1 MAMLEA
7 DASPVDM
14 DLSGPRAAYAVE
26 GTTVTEAELLDGS
39 WNMLSLQKKFGRKP
53 KSDNQGATR
62 GTLLPPPSSPPATQ
76 PAAIVGADVT
86 KKGTL
91 FINASKAKPRPP
103 PKARKGPIPRLPDG
117 EYKIVYR
124 PRCPVK
130 LTDFGVAQILHA
142 VCTVQKIAE
151 PVAIE
156 NDHLR
161 IHPENNTFTIS
172 TPDEAR
178 ARTYA
183 ALKSLSVGE
192 NTYEMNAYVPPP
204 DDSRR
209 GIVFNAYSYE
219 TDAEIF
225 DEFRKRNPNL
235 NVVGGRRLGKSRHM
249 IVTIA
254 ERELPRWIRYL
265 VSDLRLF
272 PFHDRVEACYNCRKT
287 GHRTDVCPLPRR
299 NLCRRCGG
307 EHPPMPE
314 EAQPTCT
321 PKCIICTGGHN
332 TGNRNCKYRFIKRK
346 YGSSFDKE
354 EKQGTDGRTRDR
366 GRSRPRDKHQR
377 ENGYRSRSSSFPP
390 MVEDHGRSS
399 AGTGDPW
406 RKRSSSRGRN
416 PSVRRKSVRWKQDEE
431 MEALRKQVREMSNT
445 ILDLQSQIKVHNTQK
460 KKASEKLVAD
470 SPAVALKAIETA
482 APTMGTQG
490 GATGRTKNAMD
501 TETVNTLKRQAP
513 PENKEEVERSEPK
526 RRQVPLE
533 EGRPTLT
540 ARSELLTQLKERMDA
555 QDVRITALETKM
567 EHLFVYMNGKFDE
580 LTQLICQRLEIQD
593 GAQQSTRT
601 TN

>member
-1 MAMLEA
+1 
-7 DASPVDM
+7 
-14 DLSGPRAAYAVE
+14 
-26 GTTVTEAELLDGS
+26 
-39 WNMLSLQKKFGRKP
+39 MLSLQKKFGRKP

-192 NTYEMNAYVPPP
+192 NTYEMNA
-204 DDSRR
+204 

-321 PKCIICTGGHN
+321 PKCIICTAGHN

-366 GRSRPRDKHQR
+366 GRSRPRDNHQR

-406 RKRSSSRGRN
+406 RKRSSSRGGTHRSDASR
-416 PSVRRKSVRWKQDEE
+416 PRLRYTTRK
-431 MEALRKQVREMSNT
+431 RKKS
-445 ILDLQSQIKVHNTQK
+445 
-460 KKASEKLVAD
+460 SEKLVAD

-593 GAQQSTRT
+593 GAQQSTRK

>member
-1 MAMLEA
+1 MIFNDDEVERLKIQNITLSLISLSADTAQPVPPPAFPPMAMLEA

-86 KKGTL
+86 KK
-91 FINASKAKPRPP
+91 I
-103 PKARKGPIPRLPDG
+103 
-117 EYKIVYR
+117 
-124 PRCPVK
+124 K

-219 TDAEIF
+219 TDADIF

-265 VSDLRLF
+265 GGYAQVVQRGHAPLKVAVATQTSFLD
-272 PFHDRVEACYNCRKT
+272 YRK
-287 GHRTDVCPLPRR
+287 PLQSP
-299 NLCRRCGG
+299 
-307 EHPPMPE
+307 
-314 EAQPTCT
+314 T
-321 PKCIICTGGHN
+321 PKHKIELPGRAVSAGGS
-332 TGNRNCKYRFIKRK
+332 TA
-346 YGSSFDKE
+346 
-354 EKQGTDGRTRDR
+354 
-366 GRSRPRDKHQR
+366 
-377 ENGYRSRSSSFPP
+377 SSSQTTTPP
-390 MVEDHGRSS
+390 ALTGQQSLPVSGEGAQTGIPFTGEDILIQGAAWFLCHFSTQR
-399 AGTGDPW
+399 AGTGSLRRLPASHLHCLFGW
-406 RKRSSSRGRN
+406 RWS
-416 PSVRRKSVRWKQDEE
+416 
-431 MEALRKQVREMSNT
+431 
-445 ILDLQSQIKVHNTQK
+445 
-460 KKASEKLVAD
+460 
-470 SPAVALKAIETA
+470 
-482 APTMGTQG
+482 
-490 GATGRTKNAMD
+490 
-501 TETVNTLKRQAP
+501 
-513 PENKEEVERSEPK
+513 
-526 RRQVPLE
+526 
-533 EGRPTLT
+533 RPTPGTSWPESFHTL
-540 ARSELLTQLKERMDA
+540 
-555 QDVRITALETKM
+555 
-567 EHLFVYMNGKFDE
+567 
-580 LTQLICQRLEIQD
+580 
-593 GAQQSTRT
+593 
-601 TN
+601 

>member
-1 MAMLEA
+1 MAMLES

-103 PKARKGPIPRLPDG
+103 PKARKGSIPWLPDG

-151 PVAIE
+151 PVAIA

-161 IHPENNTFTIS
+161 IHPENNTFTIR

-235 NVVGGRRLGKSRHM
+235 NVVGGRRLSKSRHI

-272 PFHDRVEACYNCRKT
+272 PFHDRVEACCNCRKT
-287 GHRTDVCPLPRR
+287 GHRTDVCSLPRR

-332 TGNRNCKYRFIKRK
+332 TGTRNCKYRFIKRK

-431 MEALRKQVREMSNT
+431 MEALRKQQWEAVLASPD
-445 ILDLQSQIKVHNTQK
+445 LDVQSRALARAQ
-460 KKASEKLVAD
+460 EVAD
-470 SPAVALKAIETA
+470 RLQL
-482 APTMGTQG
+482 PTMW
-490 GATGRTKNAMD
+490 
-501 TETVNTLKRQAP
+501 
-513 PENKEEVERSEPK
+513 S
-526 RRQVPLE
+526 
-533 EGRPTLT
+533 
-540 ARSELLTQLKERMDA
+540 S
-555 QDVRITALETKM
+555 
-567 EHLFVYMNGKFDE
+567 
-580 LTQLICQRLEIQD
+580 
-593 GAQQSTRT
+593 
-601 TN
+601 